1 MPRSGPDLKRGAAVQ
16 LVRLTG
22 IDLLLRAVAHY
33 ALHSMEQVVTNSV
46 KGTPAWPTL
55 LGIQALVMM
64 SLGGMLSTS
73 YSVRTVEVSD
83 LERRLVSLD
92 IPTAT
97 VAVDHALET
106 VETDAALT
114 DGDVLRV
121 TSFLALAGQASG
133 LKVEDIRI
141 EALEAGSATAGVTV
155 VEAVID
161 ITGDLYDLPIF
172 VDGAHR
178 QRAVGALQSLAF
190 DVESGGD
197 AKGQVRFRY
206 HRPTFADT
214 SWIGPHLMLAAPG
227 AASAAGVLEKASTL
241 SSWKAYNLTEEQ
253 RNRRAMV
260 SRARAARELPPNLVT
275 LRQTG
280 GRFVWDADAG
290 IAIR

>member
-1 MPRSGPDLKRGAAVQ
+1 MLWI
-16 LVRLTG
+16 L
-22 IDLLLRAVAHY
+22 
-33 ALHSMEQVVTNSV
+33 MEQVANNSV
-46 KGTPAWPTL
+46 KGTPAWPML
-55 LGIQALVMM
+55 LGIQALVILA
-64 SLGGMLSTS
+64 LGWMLSAS
-73 YSVRTVEVSD
+73 YTVRTVEVSD

-92 IPTAT
+92 IPAS
-97 VAVDHALET
+97 VLAVDYALGGA
-106 VETDAALT
+106 ETDAALT

-141 EALEAGSATAGVTV
+141 EALEGASDNVGVRV

-161 ITGDLYDLPIF
+161 ISGDLYDLPIF

-190 DVESGGD
+190 DVDPGGST
-197 AKGQVRFRY
+197 KGQVRFRY
-206 HRPTFADT
+206 HRPDFTDT
-214 SWIGPHLMLAAPG
+214 SWIGPHLRLAAPG
-227 AASAAGVLEKASTL
+227 AFAAAGVLAKASAL
-241 SSWKAYNLTEEQ
+241 GSWKSYNLSEEQ

>member
-1 MPRSGPDLKRGAAVQ
+1 MPREV
-16 LVRLTG
+16 
-22 IDLLLRAVAHY
+22 VAHY
-33 ALHSMEQVVTNSV
+33 AQGHMEQVVQNSV

-55 LGIQALVMM
+55 LGIQALVIL
-64 SLGGMLSTS
+64 SLGWMFSSS
-73 YSVRTVEVSD
+73 YTERTVEVSD
-83 LERRLVSLD
+83 LERRLLALD
-92 IPTAT
+92 IPAAT
-97 VAVDHALET
+97 VAVDYALND
-106 VETDAALT
+106 VKTDAALT
-114 DGDVLRV
+114 DADVLRV

-141 EALEAGSATAGVTV
+141 EALDETPQHQGVQV
-155 VEAVID
+155 VEAIID
-161 ITGDLYDLPIF
+161 IKGDLYDLPIF

-190 DVESGGD
+190 DVDPGGA

-206 HRPTFADT
+206 HRPAFQDI
-214 SWIGPHLMLAAPG
+214 SWIAPHLMLSAPG
-227 AASAAGVLEKASTL
+227 AASAAGVLEKASSLT
-241 SSWKAYNLTEEQ
+241 SWKAYNLSEEQ

>member
-1 MPRSGPDLKRGAAVQ
+1 MEN
-16 LVRLTG
+16 
-22 IDLLLRAVAHY
+22 VA
-33 ALHSMEQVVTNSV
+33 SKSV
-46 KGTPAWPTL
+46 NGTPAWPTL
-55 LGIQALVMM
+55 LGIQALVML
-64 SLGGMLSTS
+64 SLGWMLADSSTE
-73 YSVRTVEVSD
+73 RTVEVSD
-83 LERRLVSLD
+83 LERRLVALD
-92 IPTAT
+92 IPSAT
-97 VAVDHALET
+97 SAVDHALGE

-133 LKVEDIRI
+133 LDVVDIRI
-141 EALEAGSATAGVTV
+141 EALEEKAQGGNVAV

-190 DVESGGD
+190 DVSPGGS

-206 HRPTFADT
+206 HRPDFKDT
-214 SWIGPHLMLAAPG
+214 SWIGPHLRLAAPG
-227 AASAAGVLEKASTL
+227 AAAATPVLEKASL
-241 SSWKAYNLTEEQ
+241 LVSWKAYAQSEEQ